1 MYNIIVWKENMLKSN
16 LMKIPNEIYKG
27 QQIKHQI
34 YLSFIDMICEAI
46 NYILVK
52 KNSIDFSF

>member
-1 MYNIIVWKENMLKSN
+1 MHNITVWKENMLKSN
-16 LMKIPNEIYKG
+16 LRKIPNEIYKG

-34 YLSFIDMICEAI
+34 YFSFIDMICEAI
-46 NYILVK
+46 NYILVN

>member
-1 MYNIIVWKENMLKSN
+1 MLKSN
-16 LMKIPNEIYKG
+16 LRKIPNEIYKG